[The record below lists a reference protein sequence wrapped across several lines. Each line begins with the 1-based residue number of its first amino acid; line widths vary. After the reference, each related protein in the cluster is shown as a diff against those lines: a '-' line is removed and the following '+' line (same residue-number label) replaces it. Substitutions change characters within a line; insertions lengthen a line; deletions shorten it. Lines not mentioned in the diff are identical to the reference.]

1 MSHEKLK
8 ILSENEIQVIHK
20 ATLRVFEEVGIE
32 VMHES
37 GCEMWESWGARWDKK
52 SGRIFIPASLVE
64 QALRSVPDTILC
76 AGREEKNELLIGD
89 GHIYGRN
96 GGGPGQITDMET
108 GELRNATAGD
118 AADYARL
125 VDALSNTHIAAP
137 VYEQDSAPEIR
148 DLQTLVWMFKNTSK
162 HINIR
167 LLKPTSLPYFMSM
180 AEIVAGSKSALKEKP
195 VITMLESPIAPL
207 KHPDVLV
214 DTILACGEYGI
225 PLEICSMPIAGATG
239 PFTLAGSL
247 LMSNIEMLAAV
258 VFGQL
263 ARPGMPMI
271 FAPRIMVM
279 DMATGFALTGSM
291 ENALL
296 VTAGSQLAKDAYH
309 MPVNMH
315 GPYTDSPLNDFQAG
329 VENTY
334 FSLMPA
340 MAGADILTGA
350 GHLQGGLVVNFTQLV
365 LDDEMVGMVNRA
377 MEGMIVD
384 EESLG
389 FEAIAASIETDNL
402 LMHPHTLKHMRSN
415 RYRSKL
421 LTRSARATWE
431 AEGSKSMR
439 DRAVAKAKNLLEN
452 HQPLPLDIYKEKALD
467 ELLEEAKGK
476 LTDR

>member
-1 MSHEKLK
+1 MIHEKLK
-8 ILSENEIQVIHK
+8 ILSDNDIQLIHES
-20 ATLRVFEEVGIE
+20 TLRAFNEVGLE
-32 VMHES
+32 VMHEK
-37 GCEMWESWGARWDKK
+37 GCQIWMDWGARRDNKT
-52 SGRIFIPASLVE
+52 GRIHIPESLVE
-64 QALRSVPDTILC
+64 KAIKTVPHKILC
-76 AGREEKNELLIGD
+76 AGREAKNELLIGD
-89 GHIYGRN
+89 GKIYGRN
-96 GGGPGQITDMET
+96 GGGPGQVTDMET
-108 GELRNATAGD
+108 GGLRNATVKD
-118 AADYARL
+118 AADYTRL
-125 VDALSNTHIAAP
+125 VDGLANTHIAAP
-137 VYEQDSAPEIR
+137 VYEQESAPETR
-148 DLQTLVWMFKNTSK
+148 DLHTLALMFKNTSK

-167 LLKPTSLPYFMSM
+167 LLRPTSLPYFMRM
-180 AEIVAGSKSALKEKP
+180 AEIVAGGKEALKEKP

-207 KHPDVLV
+207 KHPDVLI
-214 DTILACGEYGI
+214 DTIFACGEFGI

-247 LMSNIEMLAAV
+247 LMSNVEMLAAV

-263 ARPGMPMI
+263 AHPGMPMI

-309 MPVNMH
+309 VPVNMH
-315 GPYTDSPLNDFQAG
+315 GPYTDSPINDFQAG

-340 MAGADILTGA
+340 LAGADILTGA

-365 LDDEMVGMVNRA
+365 LDDEMIGMVNRA
-377 MEGMIVD
+377 MEGMDVD

-389 FEAIAASIETDNL
+389 FDAIAESIESDNL

-439 DRAVAKAKNLLEN
+439 DRAVEKANRVLEN
-452 HQPLPLDIYKEKALD
+452 HQPFPLEADKQKSIE
-467 ELLEEAKGK
+467 ELIEEAESRLIQK
-476 LTDR
+476 

>member
-1 MSHEKLK
+1 MIHTKLK
-8 ILSENEIQVIHK
+8 ILSNEDVQRIHQS
-20 ATLRVFEEVGIE
+20 TLQVFEDVGID
-32 VMHES
+32 VQHED
-37 GCEMWESWGARWDKK
+37 GRRMWEEWGARKNK
-52 SGRIFIPASLVE
+52 SSGRIHIPSGLVE
-64 QALRSVPDTILC
+64 RALKTVPGKILC
-76 AGREEKNELLIGD
+76 GGREEKHDLLIGD
-89 GHIYGRN
+89 GKVYGRN
-96 GGGPGQITDMET
+96 GGGPGQVTDLET
-108 GELRNATAGD
+108 GELRNATAKD

-125 VDALSNTHIAAP
+125 VDALANTHIAAP
-137 VYEQDSAPEIR
+137 VYEQDSAPETR
-148 DLQTLVWMFKNTSK
+148 DLQTLAWMFKNTSK

-167 LLKPTSLPYFMSM
+167 LLRPTSLPYFMRM
-180 AEIVAGSKSALKEKP
+180 AEIVAGSKQELKKKP

-207 KHPDVLV
+207 KHPDVLI
-214 DTILACGEYGI
+214 DTILACGENGI

-247 LMSNIEMLAAV
+247 LMSNIEILAAV

-263 ARPGMPMI
+263 AHPGMPMI

-296 VTAGSQLAKDAYH
+296 VTAGSQLAKDVYH

-377 MEGMIVD
+377 MEGMAVND
-384 EESLG
+384 ETLGLDAITASLES
-389 FEAIAASIETDNL
+389 DNL
-402 LMHPHTLKHMRSN
+402 LMHPHTIKHMRTN
-415 RYRSKL
+415 RYRPKL

-431 AEGSKSMR
+431 TEGSKSMR
-439 DRAVAKAKNLLEN
+439 DRAVAKARHLLET
-452 HQPLPLDIYKEKALD
+452 HEPAQLAEEKQQAIEEILKEA
-467 ELLEEAKGK
+467 EEN
-476 LTDR
+476 LI